1 MTDLGR
7 ARCAYLLLAICI
19 QCENVTKAKTTIFII
34 KILLK
39 NYLIQNLFIFPI
51 WAVTFVP
58 WIFLFIISIFYISS
72 DRDFNFD
79 QRTWPARDK
88 LHFHHLSYSRWS
100 EYYYAAI
107 FMASGGRPLEQLCSH
122 DSRRDSTSIS
132 GKAPPA
138 ISDMNMSPECH
149 PVFSH
154 EKTGWH
160 SSDIFSSL
168 SWYIMHTLPL
178 LHTHASSDMPMQVV
192 CGGQLS
198 TGSARAHEQLRAPA
212 AVTRCAHAA
221 ATVCWSPLSPP
232 SCC

>member
-1 MTDLGR
+1 MILTLINVLGQ
-7 ARCAYLLLAICI
+7 L
-19 QCENVTKAKTTIFII
+19 ETSS
-34 KILLK
+34 
-39 NYLIQNLFIFPI
+39 
-51 WAVTFVP
+51 
-58 WIFLFIISIFYISS
+58 ISIICQIPA
-72 DRDFNFD
+72 DRSIIMLPFSWHQGED
-79 QRTWPARDK
+79 P
-88 LHFHHLSYSRWS
+88 WS
-100 EYYYAAI
+100 NYAATI
-107 FMASGGRPLEQLCSH
+107 ADETQHRSQVKPPPQYPASDGC
-122 DSRRDSTSIS
+122 
-132 GKAPPA
+132 